1 MPPIEDPTQNSAA
14 GFFANQAPTNTGPDL
29 SSTPAFSAP
38 STPQQSAPSQSNDV
52 PGFSYD
58 PVSGPPKLGPDNRA
72 AFANEP
78 NIPAPPAPT
87 QPSQSPF
94 SDAANQQ
101 AQPPQQMAPPSWAQN
116 LQLAG
121 IDPSGF
127 RSPED
132 LANAYLQSQRQM
144 QEMQTYA
151 QYGQQFLPY
160 ASQFNEFLQTR
171 QQAQAQHPQQPAAP
185 KKSIEETLKEHW
197 NSMWKAPEY
206 DPSWDAMV
214 KMNPETGFYEG
225 ISPFVPAQVVQGMNS
240 RRDWMRNSLNKMLEN
255 PFELQWKALQPGIQ
269 HVIQQEVQRE
279 LSSYNVNREFD
290 ALEQE
295 YAQVLYQHDQGG
307 NRVVDPF
314 TGQPRWTPFGA
325 HVAEEMRRL
334 NAAGLT
340 DPFVNFE
347 YAVNSAKAMLFD
359 QSRQQAQQPQAQQPQ
374 MTPPQQMMQPQG
386 YPGQQPQYQGQP
398 QQYQQPAGPQYPSPA
413 QHFGLQPPQQPQ
425 FQAPGVPNYAPPGAA
440 QFNSPV
446 APVPSMYQP
455 AVSAA
460 PPMYGGYQV
469 GMNGQLP
476 MGGGFVPQPPS
487 FLDRARMVTQ
497 QSHMGDQ
504 AVPPSGYESDDF
516 FSKEASKLGYLAA
529 A

>member
-1 MPPIEDPTQNSAA
+1 MPLIEDPTQNSAA
-14 GFFANQAPTNTGPDL
+14 GFFANQAPTNSGPDL
-29 SSTPAFSAP
+29 SSAPAP
-38 STPQQSAPSQSNDV
+38 STPQQSPQSNDV

-58 PVSGPPKLGPDNRA
+58 PVSGPPKLGPDNRSSA
-72 AFANEP
+72 ANEP
-78 NIPAPPAPT
+78 NIPAPTAPT

-94 SDAANQQ
+94 SDAAQQ
-101 AQPPQQMAPPSWAQN
+101 AQQAGQQPQMAPPSWAQN

-132 LANAYLQSQRQM
+132 LANAYLQTQRQM
-144 QEMQTYA
+144 QELQTYA

-171 QQAQAQHPQQPAAP
+171 QQAQAQQTQQPAAP

-225 ISPFVPAQVVQGMNS
+225 ISPFVPAQVVQGMNA

-255 PFELQWKALQPGIQ
+255 PFEMQWKALQPGIQ
-269 HVIQQEVQRE
+269 AVIQQEVQRE

-295 YAQVLYQHDQGG
+295 YAPVLYQHDQNG

-359 QSRQQAQQPQAQQPQ
+359 QSRQQAQQPQQPQ
-374 MTPPQQMMQPQG
+374 Q
-386 YPGQQPQYQGQP
+386 PGQQPPTWQQAPGYHPIPQGQP
-398 QQYQQPAGPQYPSPA
+398 QQPQFAQQPAGPQYPSPA

-455 AVSAA
+455 AVSAGS
-460 PPMYGGYQV
+460 PMYGGFQT

-476 MGGGFVPQPPS
+476 VGGGFVPQPPS
-487 FLDRARMVTQ
+487 FLDRARMVNQ
-497 QSHMGDQ
+497 PSHMADQ

-516 FSKEASKLGYLAA
+516 FSREASKMGYLAA